1 MDIEGLRKLVHGM
14 KKDQTLILAPD
25 VYDSLATEMGH
36 GPEVM
41 GVAGSHSIRVQR
53 SVALKPGTAMVM
65 AEAHFDAPQNWAG
78 NFLSKNGPGSKKTE
92 MIDLGFVVPHDAM
105 AQDTGLASAPP
116 PAKPVRPKVRQRVV
130 DT

>member
-1 MDIEGLRKLVHGM
+1 MDIEGLRKLVREM

-65 AEAHFDAPQNWAG
+65 AEAMNAATRARHQIANVT
-78 NFLSKNGPGSKKTE
+78 PGTSERKIANKTKQATK
-92 MIDLGFVVPHDAM
+92 IGRAHV
-105 AQDTGLASAPP
+105 
-116 PAKPVRPKVRQRVV
+116 
-130 DT
+130 